1 MIFFY
6 QNLLFLIIIKH
17 MVSLFKVVLV
27 VAKENK
33 ILTVPLEENHGQE
46 RDKCAAK
53 EQTISIIKTRESIN
67 RTNFYDGHLPK

>member
-1 MIFFY
+1 MDTQIIKKFMIFFY

-46 RDKCAAK
+46 RDNARQKDK
-53 EQTISIIKTRESIN
+53 Q
-67 RTNFYDGHLPK
+67 L

>member
-33 ILTVPLEENHGQE
+33 ILTVPLEENHVQE

>member
-1 MIFFY
+1 
-6 QNLLFLIIIKH
+6 

-46 RDKCAAK
+46 RDNARQKDK
-53 EQTISIIKTRESIN
+53 Q
-67 RTNFYDGHLPK
+67 L

>member
-1 MIFFY
+1 
-6 QNLLFLIIIKH
+6 